1 METSFPE
8 IDGAPSQ
15 MEPPAFST
23 TYHPDPTS
31 LGAAEPT
38 ASAHLSPRRTLPLP
52 RSESLAQMGPATVA
66 PEQALVATDRRGGL
80 PQSPA
85 PPPGPVER
93 WWRVLRPRMFW
104 LSLMPILLGT
114 ATAWLETPN
123 TKTVFHPF
131 RLLFLALLALLL
143 HAGANLLNEYYDALR
158 GTDGLHA
165 QGSSRMIQRE
175 LLSADTV
182 RVVGL
187 LLLALGALILLV
199 LTLVAHAWGV
209 LLLGGASLALA
220 YLYSA
225 PRYALAY
232 FPLSELLVGFVMGPA
247 LVISSIQIQGTQV
260 SALAITFALALGA
273 LAAAVMLA
281 NNLRDLETDRA
292 ANKRTLVTY
301 LGAQVGRTL
310 YGALVLLPYLLIA
323 LVAFPHSRPHGILL
337 VLLTLP
343 GLFVVITGVLRA
355 ETPAA
360 LHVVAD
366 QTMRLHF
373 RFGFWLLLGYLLSI
387 AAIHLAALAGLH

>member
-1 METSFPE
+1 
-8 IDGAPSQ
+8 
-15 MEPPAFST
+15 
-23 TYHPDPTS
+23 
-31 LGAAEPT
+31 
-38 ASAHLSPRRTLPLP
+38 
-52 RSESLAQMGPATVA
+52 
-66 PEQALVATDRRGGL
+66 
-80 PQSPA
+80 
-85 PPPGPVER
+85 
-93 WWRVLRPRMFW
+93 
-104 LSLMPILLGT
+104 
-114 ATAWLETPN
+114 
-123 TKTVFHPF
+123 
-131 RLLFLALLALLL
+131 
-143 HAGANLLNEYYDALR
+143 
-158 GTDGLHA
+158 
-165 QGSSRMIQRE
+165 
-175 LLSADTV
+175 
-182 RVVGL
+182 
-187 LLLALGALILLV
+187 
-199 LTLVAHAWGV
+199 
-209 LLLGGASLALA
+209 
-220 YLYSA
+220 
-225 PRYALAY
+225 
-232 FPLSELLVGFVMGPA
+232 
-247 LVISSIQIQGTQV
+247 
-260 SALAITFALALGA
+260 LGA